1 MSFNLAEI
9 VHILA
14 KIEDIALMSDRE
26 DPIRIKLQEIE
37 HKSFPE
43 PYMCLNLAYSLK
55 HGDLE
60 INIPTDEN
68 GQAMLCYI
76 NRETKI
82 VETFA
87 FNSNEVLEDR
97 GNLQSGIR
105 KILKLDKSSGSILKQ
120 DGTSKKDGTLS
131 CPACGYENEVMR
143 TDDSMSC
150 FRCSSAINVRAR
162 INQVVLH

>member
-37 HKSFPE
+37 HKSFSDPHL
-43 PYMCLNLAYSLK
+43 CLNLSYSLK

-68 GQAMLCYI
+68 GQAILCYI
-76 NRETKI
+76 NRDIKT

-87 FNSNEVLEDR
+87 FNSNEVLEER
-97 GNLQSGIR
+97 GSLHSGIR
-105 KILKLDKSSGSILKQ
+105 KILKLDKSASGIL
-120 DGTSKKDGTLS
+120 KKDGTLR
-131 CPACGYENEVMR
+131 CPSCGYENEVMR

-150 FRCSSAINVRAR
+150 LKCSSAINVRAR
-162 INQVVLH
+162 MNQVVLH